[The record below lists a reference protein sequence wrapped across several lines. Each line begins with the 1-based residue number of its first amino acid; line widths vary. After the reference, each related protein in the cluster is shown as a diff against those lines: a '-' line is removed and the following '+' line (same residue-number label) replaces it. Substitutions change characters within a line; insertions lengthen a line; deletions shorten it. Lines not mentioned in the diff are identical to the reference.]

1 MPLTV
6 CEYPENEEARLT
18 ALRRY
23 DILDTPPDGRFEN
36 LTRLAAYIFNVPIAI
51 ISLVDHDRIWFKSHF
66 GVDASE
72 IQRAPGLCAS
82 AILSND
88 LYIVGNAA
96 EDPRT
101 LANPLVT
108 GALGLRFYAAAP
120 LHTRDGYNLGT
131 FCVID
136 KKPRFFTEQQQSVL
150 SSLATI
156 VMDQM
161 ELHLSM
167 RQYMQETKRVL
178 QSSIGALC
186 TLNTDGHLTSF
197 IDSLHALM
205 RAHQEQS
212 EGR

>member
-36 LTRLAAYIFNVPIAI
+36 LTRLAAYIFNVPVAI